1 MSPNNLPLSSES
13 ILIARELLHLI
24 AQKPSL
30 EAIAPAILQSV
41 QHILL
46 AEAAFLMVLEE
57 PHIFYGLGID
67 EGDYLL
73 EDSWWQRTLASL
85 NTSKPAQEA
94 TPSPYSASYP
104 LWVALPLMVKGRP
117 VGVLCFFYTKPVS
130 FDSAQYEWLA
140 IVTDALLILTESAKT
155 SARHEK
161 LMRNQA
167 EFVRILS
174 HDLRTPLTSIL
185 GFASMLESGTMGELN
200 EKQRYFIE
208 KIISGVAQMASL
220 VDNIQDAGRYDPET
234 GFYQMERA
242 PLDLN
247 ELAERI
253 VQNQLVPAEKMDL
266 ELVFI
271 PDPDVPIINAD
282 QRMLERSIIN
292 LVDNA
297 IKYTPNGG
305 RIEVC
310 VSHTDEDIL
319 ITVRDNGLGISAEN
333 MRQLFQRHFRIHRP
347 EHKKVK
353 GSGLGLFIVRSVAR
367 QHGGEAFVESVEGQ
381 GSTFG
386 LRLPLSGANLLGG
399 SS

>member
-1 MSPNNLPLSSES
+1 MSPHNSPLSSES
-13 ILIARELLHLI
+13 VSIARELLRLI

-30 EAIAPAILQSV
+30 DAIAPTILQWI

-46 AEAAFLMVLEE
+46 AEAAFLTVFEE
-57 PHIFYGLGID
+57 PHVFHGLGIAED
-67 EGDYLL
+67 AYVLGD
-73 EDSWWQRTLASL
+73 DWWQKTLARMIAAE
-85 NTSKPAQEA
+85 PVQEA
-94 TPSPYSASYP
+94 TPAPYNVLYP
-104 LWVALPLMVKGRP
+104 LWISLPLVVKGRS
-117 VGVLCFFYTKPVS
+117 VGCLCLFYSKPIVL
-130 FDSAQYEWLA
+130 DAAQREWLV

-185 GFASMLESGTMGELN
+185 GFASMLESGTMGDLN

-208 KIISGVAQMASL
+208 KIISGVAQMTSL

-266 ELVFI
+266 ELVFV

-305 RIEVC
+305 KIEVR
-310 VSHTDEDIL
+310 VSHTDEDVT

-333 MRQLFQRHFRIHRP
+333 MRQLFQRHFRIRRP

-367 QHGGEAFVESVEGQ
+367 QHDGEAFVESVEGQ

-399 SS
+399 DL

>member
-1 MSPNNLPLSSES
+1 MLPNNLPLSSES
-13 ILIARELLHLI
+13 VVIARELLRLI

-30 EAIAPAILQSV
+30 EAVAPMILQLA
-41 QHILL
+41 QQNLL
-46 AEAAFLMVLEE
+46 AEAAFLVILEE
-57 PHIFYGLGID
+57 PFVFYGLGID
-67 EGDYLL
+67 EDESLL
-73 EDSWWQRTLASL
+73 EDRGWQESL
-85 NTSKPAQEA
+85 VRLVDLEFAQEA
-94 TPSPYSASYP
+94 APSRYSARYP
-104 LWVALPLMVKGRP
+104 LWMALPLLVKGRV
-117 VGVLCFFYTKPVS
+117 VGALCLFYTAPVL
-130 FDSAQYEWLA
+130 FDASQRELLRVAA
-140 IVTDALLILTESAKT
+140 DALLILTESAKT

-185 GFASMLESGTMGELN
+185 GFASMLESGTMGEMN

-208 KIISGVAQMASL
+208 KIISGVAQMTSL

-242 PLDLN
+242 PLDVN

-266 ELVFI
+266 ELVFVA
-271 PDPDVPIINAD
+271 DPDVPIINAD

-305 RIEVC
+305 KIEVC
-310 VSHTDEDIL
+310 VSHTNDTL
-319 ITVRDNGLGISAEN
+319 SITVRDNGLGISAEH
-333 MRQLFQRHFRIHRP
+333 MRQLFQRHYRIRRP

-367 QHGGEAFVESVEGQ
+367 QHGGEAFVESVEGE
-381 GSTFG
+381 GSIFG

-399 SS
+399 EA